1 MQTLPIYVNENIN
14 QDINEGLIKG
24 LLSLNLIKN
33 ISTNDFLNGILNMYE
48 YICNEEDIE
57 LFFDDFPVKE
67 RIFWKNLYEL
77 YLKKVWSIFDM
88 EVFKNKSISTDNNE
102 NSNSATKEEINTLG
116 LEENTLTKISVE
128 MRRELRKIIN
138 DSKNNKLDL
147 KPSEIESIIPISDP
161 MNSDIIYFITINKT
175 KGFFGKLFRKIDI
188 KLLEK
193 QLEKIGLLIKSQE

>member
-48 YICNEEDIE
+48 YICNEEDIK
-57 LFFDDFPVKE
+57 LFFEEFPVKE

-88 EVFKNKSISTDNNE
+88 EVFKNKSNSTDNTE
-102 NSNSATKEEINTLG
+102 DSNSATKEEINTLG

-128 MRRELRKIIN
+128 MRRKLREIIN

-161 MNSDIIYFITINKT
+161 MNSDTIYFITINKT